1 MQANF
6 NGSEFDNLYI
16 SKPLVEQVQNLQQ
29 EVVTNKQAIQ
39 QLGAE
44 IEEFTNENIDLT
56 LDSMKYQ
63 YLYDNVLK
71 DLDKFMIL
79 FRDGSLNVL
88 SEEITRDYTQDTGLE
103 IINYRYNGDNIIQ
116 EQSLYDI
123 SKNNI
128 GVPSLIY
135 NHKKDTF
142 LKYRDNVHRILD
154 GLSNAIV
161 LYKNCMRIEEEN
173 ANLKETNQEYKD
185 ILDNRELLEE
195 YYAKRS
201 SNIGGLTI
209 GLDFSNLSY
218 TLLPQI
224 EVYLNR
230 HGAPVNGIFSSELM
244 AVIVQELIASN
255 ILEPIE

>member
-6 NGSEFDNLYI
+6 NGTEFDNLYI

-29 EVVTNKQAIQ
+29 EVVTNKQSIQ

-128 GVPSLIY
+128 GVPSFIY

-142 LKYRDNVHRILD
+142 FNMY
-154 GLSNAIV
+154 
-161 LYKNCMRIEEEN
+161 
-173 ANLKETNQEYKD
+173 
-185 ILDNRELLEE
+185 
-195 YYAKRS
+195 
-201 SNIGGLTI
+201 
-209 GLDFSNLSY
+209 
-218 TLLPQI
+218 
-224 EVYLNR
+224 
-230 HGAPVNGIFSSELM
+230 
-244 AVIVQELIASN
+244 N
-255 ILEPIE
+255 ILLQIFIFIC